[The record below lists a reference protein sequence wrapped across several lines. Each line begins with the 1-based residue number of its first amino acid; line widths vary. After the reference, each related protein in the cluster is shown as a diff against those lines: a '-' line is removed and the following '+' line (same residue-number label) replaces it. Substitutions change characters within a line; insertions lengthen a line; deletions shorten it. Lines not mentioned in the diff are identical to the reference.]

1 MQKPEMFLICAGK
14 FRRFLDFCRA
24 NLHKVLTRIV
34 PGPVRERWGRL
45 LQPLCLLLVVFFC
58 GQVAWIYYGLKPSAV
73 TGQAIR
79 LDVPRGSSVKE
90 VGRLLERE
98 GLIRN
103 SNSFVWY
110 VYLTGKVRAIKAGRY
125 QLTAGMPFAK
135 IFSELQQGRPV
146 YHRVTIPEGLTQ
158 KEITEL
164 LAKRGLIDKE
174 RFETLLSDRDF
185 LFTYLEEFKPRS
197 AEGFLF
203 PDTYDFADEASEEEI
218 LGVFFRRFL
227 QVWNEIAPTRTGGNL
242 SPLQVVILASIIERE
257 AKKEEERPIIAAVFL
272 NRLRLGYPLQSCA
285 TVMYALGERKARLL
299 YEDLKVESPY
309 NTYLYRGLP
318 PGPIS
323 SPGRASLAA
332 ALRPADTDY
341 LYFVARPDGSH
352 SFSRTYREHL
362 RAQRELR
369 TQR

>member
-1 MQKPEMFLICAGK
+1 MQKPEIFMACASK
-14 FRRFLDFCRA
+14 CRRFLEFCYG
-24 NLHKVLTRIV
+24 NLRKTLEKIV

-58 GQVAWIYYGLKPSAV
+58 GQVAWIYYGLKPSTV
-73 TGQAIR
+73 SGQVIR
-79 LDVPRGSSVKE
+79 LDVPKGSSVKE
-90 VGRLLERE
+90 VGRLLAKE

-110 VYLTGKVRAIKAGRY
+110 VYLTGKVRAVKAGRY

-174 RFETLLSDRDF
+174 RFEALLADRDF
-185 LFTYLEEFKPRS
+185 LYTYLAEFRPRS
-197 AEGFLF
+197 GEGFLF

-227 QVWNEIAPTRTGGNL
+227 QIWNEIAPARTVGNL
-242 SPLQVVILASIIERE
+242 TPMQVVTLASIVERE

-285 TVMYALGERKARLL
+285 TVMYALGERKTRLL
-299 YEDLKVESPY
+299 YKDLQIESPY

-318 PGPIS
+318 PGPIAN
-323 SPGRASLAA
+323 PGKASLMA
-332 ALRPADTDY
+332 ALRPAETDY
-341 LYFVARPDGSH
+341 LYFVARPDGTH